1 MLVLRSVLYMP
12 AANQRAIEKAK
23 SLPTDAIIFD
33 LEDAVAPD
41 AKEAARSRAAAAVAS
56 GDYGDR
62 VLTIRCNGLST
73 QWGGGDLAAAAGV
86 APHAV
91 VVPKVDN
98 ADQVD
103 RVAQALAA
111 SDAPDSTSIWAMIE
125 TPGALLNAPSIANHP
140 RCSAFVLGTNDLAKE
155 LRAPLVPGRHNLVP
169 HLARS
174 VAAARAAGIVVLD
187 GVFNDIADL
196 DGFAAECRQGFELGF
211 DGKTLIHPKQIE
223 YCNSVWSPS
232 ESEIEHAKKVI
243 SAFAAAE
250 AEGAGVVTVD
260 GRMVE
265 NLHVENARRVLAV
278 NAAILQRS

>member
-73 QWGGGDLAAAAGV
+73 QWGGGDLAATAGV

-91 VVPKVDN
+91 VVPTVDN

-125 TPGALLNAPSIANHP
+125 TPGALLNAASIANHP

-169 HLARS
+169 HLAR
-174 VAAARAAGIVVLD
+174 
-187 GVFNDIADL
+187 
-196 DGFAAECRQGFELGF
+196 
-211 DGKTLIHPKQIE
+211 
-223 YCNSVWSPS
+223 
-232 ESEIEHAKKVI
+232 
-243 SAFAAAE
+243 
-250 AEGAGVVTVD
+250 
-260 GRMVE
+260 
-265 NLHVENARRVLAV
+265 
-278 NAAILQRS
+278 